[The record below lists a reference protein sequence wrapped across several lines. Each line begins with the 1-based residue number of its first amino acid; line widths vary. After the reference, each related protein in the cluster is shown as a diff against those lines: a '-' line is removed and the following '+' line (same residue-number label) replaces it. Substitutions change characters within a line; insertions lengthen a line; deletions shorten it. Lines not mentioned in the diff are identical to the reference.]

1 MAVSEQMWERFKS
14 LRQYMEKQLEKSGK
28 HKKSGYVK
36 RNGSLGHIAAVIQVL
51 LIVTVW
57 KQGQQNEEDT
67 RGY

>member
-1 MAVSEQMWERFKS
+1 MR
-14 LRQYMEKQLEKSGK
+14 
-28 HKKSGYVK
+28 
-36 RNGSLGHIAAVIQVL
+36 SLGHIAAVIQVL